1 MLNLPNNIAV
11 CLSLVALSWKLGQ
24 LADVKWS
31 KSIQFPFSR
40 RFQSVVPLITIM
52 FLCENIEERSMVLGW
67 FTLLSLLTQK
77 KPNKDKEIKCL
88 ALMKVFSKSEDIDQ
102 WLLSENI
109 INSHYSAK
117 EKEEI
122 IKLSFFKKYY
132 QLTWDHLVKKIPLVS
147 MVHARK
153 ALAVNYDVKN
163 SAYRVSPL
171 LSQVLNTKILLK
183 NIDMDILYDYLTL
196 EDLDKVIEKSYVR
209 SSQHRI
215 FIDLKK

>member
-11 CLSLVALSWKLGQ
+11 CLSLVALSWKFGQ
-24 LADVKWS
+24 LADAKWGNA
-31 KSIQFPFSR
+31 IQFPFSKG
-40 RFQSVVPLITIM
+40 FQSVIPLITII

-67 FTLLSLLTQK
+67 FTLLSLLTQE
-77 KPNKDKEIKCL
+77 KPNKDKEIKCF
-88 ALMKVFSKSEDIDQ
+88 ALIKLFSRSDDINQ

-109 INSHYSAK
+109 ICSQYGTK

-147 MVHARK
+147 MVHAKK

-163 SAYRVSPL
+163 SEYRVSPL
-171 LSQVLNTKILLK
+171 LSQILNTKILIK
-183 NIDMDILYDYLTL
+183 NIDVDIFYNYLTL
-196 EDLDKVIEKSYVR
+196 EDLDKMIEKSYVQ
-209 SSQHRI
+209 SSKRRV

>member
-1 MLNLPNNIAV
+1 MLNLPYNTVV

-24 LADVKWS
+24 LADVKWG
-31 KSIQFPFSR
+31 KTIQFPFSR
-40 RFQSVVPLITIM
+40 RFQSVIPLITII

-67 FTLLSLLTQK
+67 FTLLSLLTQE
-77 KPNKDKEIKCL
+77 KPNRDKEIKCS

-109 INSHYSAK
+109 ICSRYGAK

-147 MVHARK
+147 LVHARK
-153 ALAVNYDVKN
+153 ALAVNYDAKN
-163 SAYRVSPL
+163 SAYRVNPL
-171 LSQVLNTKILLK
+171 LSQVLNIKILLK
-183 NIDMDILYDYLTL
+183 NIDIDILYDYLTL
-196 EDLDKVIEKSYVR
+196 EDLDKVLERSYIR
-209 SSQHRI
+209 SSQQRI
-215 FIDLKK
+215 FIDLKN